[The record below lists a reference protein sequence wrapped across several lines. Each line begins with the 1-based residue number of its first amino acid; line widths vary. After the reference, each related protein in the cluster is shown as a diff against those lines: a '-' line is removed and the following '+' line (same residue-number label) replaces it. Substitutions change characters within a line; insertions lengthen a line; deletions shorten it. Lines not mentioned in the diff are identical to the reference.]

1 MKSLATKITICW
13 IFVNL
18 MRVTKQNSIIDTPIR
33 KSKESNITLNIVIRA
48 QVKRGKEERSKN
60 EP

>member
-1 MKSLATKITICW
+1 MLDICKSHENYKTKLYHRYT
-13 IFVNL
+13 
-18 MRVTKQNSIIDTPIR
+18 IR